1 MRISDWSSDVCTSD
15 LTFAGRQVGGDRKA
29 HAIEDILVALGGE
42 NLVDA
47 REVPSGRRLVAPQL
61 LHLRQSRRNMRGIA
75 LRPAIGIDRKSDVE
89 GKSVSARVDL
99 GGRHIFQ

>member
-47 REVPSGRRLVAPQL
+47 REVPSGRRLVAPQRQ
-61 LHLRQSRRNMRGIA
+61 HLRQSRRKMRGIA
-75 LRPAIGIDRKSDVE
+75 LRQPTGFGATAE
-89 GKSVSARVDL
+89 HTH
-99 GGRHIFQ
+99 GRAPRRASECQYV